1 MKRILEYIKDVRWW
15 VSHYDSNWWN
25 NKQNRRTAIGNALYC
40 TAPAQWKTYNKILK
54 VIFY

>member
-40 TAPAQWKTYNKILK
+40 TAPARWKTYNKILK
-54 VIFY
+54 FIFY